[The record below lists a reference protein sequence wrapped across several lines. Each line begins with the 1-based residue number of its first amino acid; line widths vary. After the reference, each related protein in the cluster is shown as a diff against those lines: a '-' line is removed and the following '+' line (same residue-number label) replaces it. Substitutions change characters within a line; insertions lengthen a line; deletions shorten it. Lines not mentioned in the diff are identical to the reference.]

1 MSHNT
6 LKLNTNSFD
15 VNSNQT
21 ASVDSLEFCY
31 CMTGNTPSTYPFT
44 PTAGQPYVIYR
55 GQVINN
61 ITGLNLIDHPSHT
74 NWIQKYEFTS
84 DGVYK
89 IAVFAGLAHDTLVSS
104 NHQTYQLINES
115 VNPVKYWSGR
125 IGRKYNDS
133 TRPTRDSLCSI
144 VEVSGSSVTINI
156 RQVHASGNWNLP
168 RTVWNRSHIYIE
180 RLE

>member
-6 LKLNTNSFD
+6 LRLNTNSFD

-21 ASVDSLEFCY
+21 ASIDSLEFCY
-31 CMTGNTPSTYPFT
+31 CMTTNTPSTYPFT

-74 NWIQKYEFTS
+74 NWIQKYQFTA

-89 IAVFAGLAHDTLVSS
+89 IAVFGALAHSSANAS

-115 VNPVKYWSGR
+115 TGTYWSGR
-125 IGRKYNDS
+125 IGRDYSS
-133 TRPTRDSLCSI
+133 TDRPTSDTITSI
-144 VEVSGSSVTINI
+144 LEVSGSSVTINI
-156 RQVHASGNWNLP
+156 RQVHAGGNWNLT
-168 RTVWNRSHIYIE
+168 RATWNRAHIYIE